1 MDEGRLARYREKMEY
16 VIEELN
22 SIREPK
28 SQLELSGVFY
38 NLITSIEAS
47 MDLIA
52 MLLRDLGERIEDDY
66 SNVDKLVD
74 LGIIDESLGESLKRC
89 NGLRNWLVHRYNRV
103 DADLVL
109 DSVEEIKEAL
119 YSLLKKIEVILDEI
133 SRSN

>member
-74 LGIIDESLGESLKRC
+74 LGIIEKDLGESLKRC

>member
-1 MDEGRLARYREKMEY
+1 MDESRLARYREKMEY
-16 VIEELN
+16 VIDALE
-22 SIREPK
+22 SIREPR

-66 SNVDKLVD
+66 TNVDKLVE
-74 LGIIDESLGESLKRC
+74 LGIISEELGESLKKC

-103 DADLVL
+103 DPELVM
-109 DSVEEIKEAL
+109 DSVEEVKETL
-119 YSLLKKIEVILDEI
+119 YSLLRRLEAILNEI
-133 SRSN
+133 SRSD

>member
-74 LGIIDESLGESLKRC
+74 LGIIDESLGERLKRC